1 MAETY
6 KVENIDKAYKLA
18 KSFELE
24 GKYNLFRGQAKN
36 WKVIPTAGRLS
47 LKKYSESFEKL
58 KRLHYY
64 FSAENSLKKYC
75 RRVDSFYAI
84 AQHYGLA
91 TSYIDFTTDIKVA
104 FYFATNSKHNKV
116 GEDCSIICLN
126 EDDFKDFVSFYKI
139 LYKNKNVVPPYIA
152 KVNVDNLWRLQAQR
166 GCFLFSPFQNIET
179 LYDFDRITFPFSEN
193 FKGIGDNDIYPVRK
207 SEIEI
212 LLDLYFDTEEKIK
225 GAERFQK
232 FIEEN
237 NFPVTRLSHHNNYE
251 ILTKKEIHKSWK
263 SSFHRK
269 WDFSLTETLSSI
281 KETRQIELFITKDLA
296 IKEQIEQLKTTL
308 KKLFS
313 NYEIKR
319 NTLIDFE
326 FISKTKLSKKL
337 YKSLIRNASLIW
349 EGTRNL
355 PYSED
360 EIINIISTYI
370 SLEMS
375 KEQSEKI
382 EYSVNDEKLIILE
395 LANKYGG
402 KTRCKA
408 SPSNV
413 VLAFRED
420 INEIVISTMP
430 RPIPSEILLH
440 INTPRYIFDFSKLL
454 DLFKKELIAYQVL
467 ENSENNNPVIFFSP
481 SQLKTI
487 GYA

>member
-1 MAETY
+1 MGEIY
-6 KVENIDKAYKLA
+6 KAENIDDAYELAESFKL
-18 KSFELE
+18 S

-47 LKKYSESFEKL
+47 LKKYSESVDKL

-64 FSAENSLKKYC
+64 FSTENSLKKYC
-75 RRVDSFYAI
+75 RRVDSFFAI

-104 FYFATNSKHNKV
+104 FYFATNSKYNKV

-126 EDDFKDFVSFYKI
+126 EDDFKEFVSFSKI
-139 LYKNKNVVPPYIA
+139 LYKDVVPPYIA
-152 KVNVDNLWRLQAQR
+152 KVNVDNLWRLQAQS
-166 GCFLFSPFQNIET
+166 GCFLFTPFHNIET

-193 FKGIGDNDIYPVRK
+193 FKGIADNDIYPVRK

-232 FIEEN
+232 IIEEN
-237 NFPVTRLSHHNNYE
+237 NFPVTRFSHHNNYK

-263 SSFHRK
+263 SSFHRR

-281 KETRQIELFITKDLA
+281 KETRKIELFITQDLA
-296 IKEQIEQLKTTL
+296 IKEQVEQLKATL

-313 NYEIKR
+313 NYEIRR

-337 YKSLIRNASLIW
+337 HKSLIRNASLIW

-360 EIINIISTYI
+360 EIINIISTYL

-375 KEQSEKI
+375 KKQLGKI

-395 LANKYGG
+395 LVNKYGG

-420 INEIVISTMP
+420 IDEIVIRTMV
-430 RPIPSEILLH
+430 RPISSEILLH

-481 SQLKTI
+481 SQLKII